1 MAMINAY
8 LKLMVEKGAS
18 DLFLSPGSPPYLRID
33 GTTHMLCEQKL
44 AAGEVK
50 PLVYEIMSEQQR
62 THFEAELES
71 NFACSIEGLG
81 RFRMN
86 VYHQRGEVAVVAHH
100 IKLPV
105 PNFAQLGLPTE
116 IADIVM
122 QKRGLILVVG
132 GAGSGKSTSLAAMV
146 DYRADH
152 ADEHVLTIE
161 DPIEYLFPQHRSL
174 IDQRE
179 VGIDTLTFGD
189 ALRNAMRE
197 SPDVIMIG
205 EIRDMETAHH
215 AIAYAQAGHL
225 CLSTMHANNANQAI
239 DRMLN
244 FFPESAHRQLLLD
257 LSLNLEGVV
266 SQRLVQGLDGKRV
279 LAVEVLRRTAY
290 ISEMIRE
297 GHLNEM
303 KREMEKGSQEGIKT
317 FDQSLFDLYLAGR
330 ISREV
335 AMENADS
342 RTDLSLRMRL
352 SEHQPTAE
360 HCATGGPAEGEQKPN
375 PYERMRRPL

>member
-1 MAMINAY
+1 MATIDAY
-8 LKLMVEKGAS
+8 LKLMVEREAS

-33 GTTHMLCEQKL
+33 GATHMLREQKL
-44 AAGEVK
+44 ASGEVK

-62 THFEAELES
+62 AQFEAELES
-71 NFACSIEGLG
+71 NFACSVEGLG
-81 RFRMN
+81 RFRLN
-86 VYHQRGEVAVVAHH
+86 VYHQRGEVAVVARH
-100 IKLPV
+100 IKLSIPD
-105 PNFAQLGLPTE
+105 FAQLGLPTE
-116 IADIVM
+116 VADIVM

-161 DPIEYLFPQHRSL
+161 DPIEYLFPQRRSL

-179 VGIDTLTFGD
+179 VGIDTLSFGD

-215 AIAYAQAGHL
+215 AIAYAEAGHL

-239 DRMLN
+239 DRMIN
-244 FFPESAHRQLLLD
+244 FFPENAHRQLLLD
-257 LSLNLEGVV
+257 LSLNLEGVI
-266 SQRLVQGLDGKRV
+266 SQRLVHGMDGKRV

-297 GHLNEM
+297 GHLNEI
-303 KREMEKGSQEGIKT
+303 KREMEKGSETGIKT

-335 AMENADS
+335 ALENADS

-352 SEHQPTAE
+352 SEHQPS
-360 HCATGGPAEGEQKPN
+360 TGLGAAEGAGEAEQKHN

>member
-1 MAMINAY
+1 MAAISAY

-18 DLFLSPGSPPYLRID
+18 DLFLSPGSPPYMRID
-33 GTTHMLCEQKL
+33 GAAHMLCEQKL
-44 AAGEVK
+44 ASGEVK
-50 PLVYEIMSEQQR
+50 PLAYEIMSEQQR
-62 THFEAELES
+62 TLFEAELES
-71 NFACSIEGLG
+71 NFACAVEGVG
-81 RFRMN
+81 RFRVN
-86 VYHQRGEVAVVAHH
+86 VYHTRGEVAVVARH
-100 IKLPV
+100 IKLTIPS
-105 PNFAQLGLPTE
+105 FADLGLPADV
-116 IADIVM
+116 ADIVM

-146 DYRADH
+146 DYRADR

-161 DPIEYLFPQHRSL
+161 DPIEYLFPQRRSL

-179 VGIDTLTFGD
+179 VGIDTLSFGD

-215 AIAYAQAGHL
+215 AIAYAEAGHL

-239 DRMLN
+239 DRLIN

-266 SQRLVQGLDGKRV
+266 SQRLIPAIDGKRV
-279 LAVEVLRRTAY
+279 LAVEVMRRTAY

-297 GHLNEM
+297 GHLNEI
-303 KREMEKGSQEGIKT
+303 KREMEKGNEPGIKT
-317 FDQSLFDLYLAGR
+317 FDQSLFALYAAGR

-335 AMENADS
+335 ALDNADS
-342 RTDLSLRMRL
+342 RTDLSLKMRL
-352 SEHQPTAE
+352 SEQQPSGVGTNRE
-360 HCATGGPAEGEQKPN
+360 PADKAVEKTN
-375 PYERMRRPL
+375 PYERMRRQ